1 MKQKT
6 AVCNALLSVLKER
19 GVDYELNG
27 ETPISQVLTD
37 QDKAKVREI
46 VLAGFLAGEIDMTEQ
61 ARAKYDD
68 ETKMKTYVS
77 GVVNNWIKKNPE
89 FNCGIKYVPKNKG
102 KYAGRGDEQ
111 IRAMRALLKDPRTPT
126 EAHDE
131 INKAIEE
138 RLAEIKP
145 TKTVEIN
152 VEALPEHL
160 RHLAEKK

>member
-1 MKQKT
+1 MTKQKT

-27 ETPISQVLTD
+27 ETPINKVLTD
-37 QDKAKVREI
+37 QDKSTVRAIILE
-46 VLAGFLAGEIDMTEQ
+46 GFMSGAIDMSEQ

-89 FNCGIKYVPKNKG
+89 FNCGVKYKPANPG
-102 KYAGRGDEQ
+102 SRAGSQDEQ
-111 IRAMRALLKDPRTPT
+111 VRNMRALLKQTNDP
-126 EAHDE
+126 EAVAMIE
-131 INKAIEE
+131 EAIEA

-145 TKTVEIN
+145 KQQVTIDVDQ
-152 VEALPEHL
+152 LPEHL
-160 RHLAEKK
+160 RHLAK